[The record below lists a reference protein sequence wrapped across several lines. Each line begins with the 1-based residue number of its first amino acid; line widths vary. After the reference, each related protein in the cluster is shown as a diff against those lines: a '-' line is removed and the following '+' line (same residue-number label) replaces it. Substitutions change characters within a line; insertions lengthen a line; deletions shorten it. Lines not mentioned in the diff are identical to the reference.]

1 MPNIKLK
8 GKHRQEDIYLYM
20 FIGIH
25 ILQILT
31 WQNILQSSL
40 DGFYPQVLK
49 REEEKTQAFCVKTQ
63 QWQPILRGILP
74 AEFLFTNNTVEVNAR
89 KSTLLSDDYDKPR
102 KDYTTHQQT
111 AHTQTAQTQLDFL
124 FFLCCTWPTDCLNS
138 KDNKPLT
145 TECPRQMHSNRE
157 INQYKCKNS
166 LRWGWNNYQNTES
179 TYRKKFLSHARL
191 QVTCKKTNFKE
202 KVVQTSM
209 KTWATI
215 W

>member
-1 MPNIKLK
+1 MSKHNSDSLYYEAFFLRSFFSPIIRLRLMQGRAHSFLMTMTNQEKITLHTSRLPTHKQLKLNL
-8 GKHRQEDIYLYM
+8 IS
-20 FIGIH
+20 F
-25 ILQILT
+25 
-31 WQNILQSSL
+31 
-40 DGFYPQVLK
+40 
-49 REEEKTQAFCVKTQ
+49 
-63 QWQPILRGILP
+63 
-74 AEFLFTNNTVEVNAR
+74 
-89 KSTLLSDDYDKPR
+89 
-102 KDYTTHQQT
+102 
-111 AHTQTAQTQLDFL
+111 